1 VDISERKRVFVT
13 GGMGFVGQWMRK
25 TQPEG
30 VFAAY
35 GDSRDKYK
43 WTTRTDVKMDY
54 IVHLAPISPG
64 MILNYAES
72 HNTRVLFVSSGAVH
86 DRMDD
91 YSHNKRLWEE
101 QCKHSKADIV
111 IARPFCF
118 VGEYLQLNRYSIGQF
133 IQDGLNGGPVHYYDT
148 GCIRSYMHGSD
159 LGRWLW
165 EILLNGTGA
174 YDVGSSIAVTMRD
187 VAETV
192 AKEFGTTAIADLAP
206 ERGKPQV
213 YLPDTARARKELGLK
228 ETVSLPEGV
237 RRMIAWNRERMK

>member
-1 VDISERKRVFVT
+1 LVIL
-13 GGMGFVGQWMRK
+13 
-25 TQPEG
+25 
-30 VFAAY
+30 
-35 GDSRDKYK
+35 DSRSYRAAWDGC
-43 WTTRTDVKMDY
+43 DFDY
-54 IVHLAPISPG
+54 IVHLAPVSPARV
-64 MILNYAES
+64 LAYARK
-72 HNTRVLFVSSGAVH
+72 HNTRVLFVSSGAVY
-86 DRMDD
+86 DRTDQ
-91 YSHNKRLWEE
+91 YAYHKRMWESM
-101 QCKHSKADIV
+101 CDKSGADVV
-111 IARPFCF
+111 IARPFCL
-118 VGEYLQLNRYSIGQF
+118 VGEYLQLDRYSIGQF